1 MHLTCAL
8 QMLVFLAGE
17 GMIGFSISTG
27 LENGSGAKML
37 VIRKKKTDK
46 EVQCMFRQ
54 TF

>member
-1 MHLTCAL
+1 MCLTCAL
-8 QMLVFLAGE
+8 RTPVFLAGE

-37 VIRKKKTDK
+37 VIRKKHK
-46 EVQCMFRQ
+46 EVQCVFRQ